1 MTKRTTALVV
11 GVTLGLMCT
20 ACTSGEEEQ
29 KRVPPPASPEPATLK
44 RLPEISISGDP
55 LAGRE
60 SGESPGTQR
69 VLGEVYKGKARI
81 IAYTEGD
88 KCGVLVLN
96 SGHKKDASINLITGW
111 PDHRSEGSSNLPAG
125 PYSTSSGAD
134 SEGTGRASLSCG
146 KNAMVVQYSSDVPA
160 SVSRQRGSVTTA
172 PSPGK
177 KNFSVVVAPRG
188 IRKSIVDDLPESF

>member
-20 ACTSGEEEQ
+20 ACTSGEEGQ
-29 KRVPPPASPEPATLK
+29 KRVPPSPEPAALK
-44 RLPEISISGDP
+44 RLPDISISGDP

-69 VLGEVYKGKARI
+69 VLGEVHKGKARI

-88 KCGVLVLN
+88 RCGVLVVN
-96 SGHKKDASINLITGW
+96 SGHTKNASINLITGW
-111 PDHRSEGSSNLPAG
+111 PDHKSEGSSNLPAG

-172 PSPGK
+172 TSPGK
-177 KNFSVVVAPRG
+177 KKISVVVAPGG
-188 IRKSIVDDLPESF
+188 IRKSMMADLPKSF